1 MALEPGDN
9 LITLSAYD
17 SQQVVEGSEAV
28 PLNVH
33 YEESKPRT
41 SDLYLLSVGI
51 NRYRNPEVPELSNAV
66 NDAKG
71 MAEVTVWE
79 RYRLFNKI
87 QATVLIDAEAS
98 LYDIRAAFARTAAL
112 VKPED
117 VVVLFLAGHG
127 VALEGRY
134 YFLPHD
140 ISAPT
145 PEAIKASGL
154 GHDALAELLA
164 TLPTTRAAVII
175 DICFAGAFAVKDVVL
190 RHTQD
195 RTWINSL
202 GMATRR
208 FTLAGTSNQQE
219 ALDGIAG
226 HGVFTAIVLGGL
238 KGPADAQSRG
248 NRDGRIDV
256 IELGRYAELQVPVA
270 AKRIEPTHEQKPTWY
285 FADSDVFDIS
295 TAQ

>member
-17 SQQVVEGSEAV
+17 SQQVVEGGEAV

-117 VVVLFLAGHG
+117 VIVLFLAGHG

-140 ISAPT
+140 VSAPT

-175 DICFAGAFAVKDVVL
+175 DTCFAGAFAVKDVVL

-202 GMATRR
+202 GMVTGR
-208 FTLAGTSNQQE
+208 FTLAGTTNQQE

-226 HGVFTAIVLGGL
+226 HGVFTATVLGGL
-238 KGPADAQSRG
+238 KGAADAQSRG

-256 IELGRYAELQVPVA
+256 IELGRYAELQVPLA
-270 AKRIEPTHEQKPTWY
+270 AKSHSRAEAHLVLRRQ
-285 FADSDVFDIS
+285 
-295 TAQ
+295 